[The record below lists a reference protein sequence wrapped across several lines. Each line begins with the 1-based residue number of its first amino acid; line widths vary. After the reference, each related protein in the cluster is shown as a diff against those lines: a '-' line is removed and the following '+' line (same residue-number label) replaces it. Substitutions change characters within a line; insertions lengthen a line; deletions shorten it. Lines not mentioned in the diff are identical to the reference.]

1 MQVHD
6 LDVPY
11 DAVSTP
17 LFASVK
23 VAAPA
28 ADFYQELMKHYRAH
42 NFTYPPPDHIAF
54 SFTTV

>member
-28 ADFYQELMKHYRAH
+28 ADFYNELMKHYRAH
-42 NFTYPPPDHIAF
+42 NFTIPLQ
-54 SFTTV
+54 TT